1 MGVSGCD
8 RDEVSGCVR
17 EALLVDSSSA
27 LAEATDETEMTPR
40 AKIRLN
46 LTDFEVDPDEVSR
59 LLGISPDFVC
69 RKGEAILETLRSYP
83 ENGWRLVSSL
93 SASSSVEEHVLN
105 VLDRI
110 EPVAHLLPRLERLEV
125 EVSCVV
131 YYYDYTPVLGLSR
144 EVIRRLARLG
154 ASLDYDLYDMGS
166 DEGSDDLTQESSSD
180 MDYE

>member
-1 MGVSGCD
+1 
-8 RDEVSGCVR
+8 
-17 EALLVDSSSA
+17 
-27 LAEATDETEMTPR
+27 MTPR